1 MIALTRSVL
10 LVFLLFGSLSSAARS
25 QQFVAKPNPQAP
37 NIAMPSP
44 LGIQRG
50 SSLELTLT
58 GTNLAEP
65 TGLWTSFPA
74 KVTIPTDNNN
84 GRDNA
89 KLRVHIE
96 VAKEAPIGFHAIRLA
111 TRRGLSNLRLFCID
125 DLPEVMQSN
134 NNHSRKAAQTVPVP
148 CVVVGRANPEVS
160 DFYSIAVKAGQR
172 VSIEILGRRLGSPF
186 DPQISLIDPRSQH
199 ELVYSNDAPGL
210 QTDARM
216 TYTFKTSGD
225 YLIEVR
231 DVMYRGGADYWYRL
245 RIGDF
250 PCATAPIPM
259 AAKRGSRV
267 KVQFAGPA
275 VTGLAPVEVNMPTD
289 PATTVVWI
297 TPRGASG
304 LVGWPVA
311 LAASD
316 LDEFVENEPNDE
328 PAKANRISIPC
339 GVTGRFEKKGDTD
352 HFVFAAKKGQR
363 LVILAHTHDL
373 FSPTEVYM
381 VLKNAAGAQ
390 IATSNPAGD
399 PRIDFTSPTDGD
411 YVLAVEH
418 LNYWG
423 GPEESYRITIAAP
436 EPGFDLT
443 LPLDRFDIPQGG
455 VTAVPIQTITRR
467 DYNGPIEI
475 NFEGIPGISGRTVV
489 SSGTGLGPNQPAAWL
504 FVSASSDAVPGAYSC
519 RVRGKAGIKNREIVA
534 DASVRAAVIQEL
546 AGLPYPPPDLTQW
559 VGIAVTPKPPFILAA
574 RFATPEVIR
583 GGAVP
588 LTISAV
594 RTPGFD
600 EEIVLSSVG
609 LPATFTA
616 ALKNIPKGKNDVTVN
631 VRAAANAS
639 LGHLLVGFAGTAKVK
654 NNEYHTLAQPVDLS
668 LTLPFDLRVEDGHLE
683 LTPGKKATMRIAVT
697 RKGGYKGPINLE
709 VRNLPAK
716 VTAGKATVS
725 PGQSA
730 AEIEVSAA
738 ADAAAN
744 YKVDVS
750 VLGVGTAAEG
760 QQNSSPNFMIR
771 VTKKNTAPRDS
782 KSTKK

>member
-1 MIALTRSVL
+1 MPLTRSVL
-10 LVFLLFGSLSSAARS
+10 LTFVLFGSFSAAARA

-37 NIAMPSP
+37 NIAMPAP
-44 LGIQRG
+44 VGVQRG

-84 GRDNA
+84 GKDNA
-89 KLRVHIE
+89 KLRVRIF
-96 VAKEAPIGFHAIRLA
+96 VPKEAPIGFHAIRLA
-111 TRRGLSNLRLFCID
+111 TRRGLSNLRLFCVD
-125 DLPEVMQSN
+125 DLPEVTQTN
-134 NNHSRKAAQTVPVP
+134 NNHSRQTAQSVPVP
-148 CVVVGRANPEVS
+148 CVVVGRADPEVS
-160 DFYSIAVKAGQR
+160 DFYNIAVKAGQR

-186 DPQISLIDPRSQH
+186 DPQISLIDPRSQR

-210 QTDARM
+210 QTDARL
-216 TYTFKTSGD
+216 TYTFKTPGD

-250 PCATAPIPM
+250 PCATTPIPM

-275 VTGLAPVEVNMPTD
+275 VAGVAPVEVTMPTD
-289 PATTVVWI
+289 PAASVVWI

-316 LDEFVENEPNDE
+316 LEEFVEHEPNDE
-328 PAKANRISIPC
+328 PAKANRISVPC
-339 GVTGRFEKKGDTD
+339 GVTGRFEKKGDAD

-390 IATSNPAGD
+390 VATSNPAGD
-399 PRIDFTSPTDGD
+399 SQIDFTAPADGD

-423 GPEESYRITIAAP
+423 GPEESYRITIAPP
-436 EPGFDLT
+436 EPGFHLT
-443 LPLDRFDIPQGG
+443 LPLDHFDVPQGG
-455 VTAVPIQTITRR
+455 VAALPIQTITRR
-467 DYNGPIEI
+467 DYDGPIEI
-475 NFEGIPGISGRTVV
+475 SLDGTPGIGGRTVV
-489 SSGTGLGPNQPAAWL
+489 TSATTLGPKQPAAWL
-504 FVSASSDAVPGAYSC
+504 FVSASADAAPGAYSG
-519 RVRGKAGIKNREIVA
+519 RVQGKATIKNRELIA
-534 DASVRAAVIQEL
+534 GASVRAAVIQEL
-546 AGLPYPPPDLTQW
+546 AGLPYPPPDLTHQI
-559 VGIAVTPKPPFILAA
+559 GIAVTQKPPFTLAA

-583 GGAVP
+583 GGVVP
-588 LTISAV
+588 LTVSAV
-594 RTPGFD
+594 RTAGFE
-600 EEIVLSSVG
+600 EEIALSSLG
-609 LPATFTA
+609 LPATFTT
-616 ALKNIPKGKNDVTVN
+616 ALANIPKGKNEVTVD
-631 VRAAANAS
+631 VRAAANAP
-639 LGHLLVGFAGTAKVK
+639 LGHLLVSFAGTAKVK
-654 NNEYHTLAQPVDLS
+654 NNEYHTLAQPVSLS
-668 LTLPFDLRVEDGHLE
+668 LTLPFDLRVEGGPLE
-683 LTPGKKATMRIAVT
+683 LSPGKKATIRIAAT
-697 RKGGYKGPINLE
+697 RRGGYKGPISLE

-716 VTAGKATVS
+716 VTAGKATIS
-725 PGQSA
+725 PGKCA

-738 ADAAAN
+738 ADAAVSN
-744 YKVDVS
+744 KTDVN
-750 VLGVGTAAEG
+750 VLGVATAAEN
-760 QQNSSPNFMIR
+760 QQNSSPSFR
-771 VTKKNTAPRDS
+771 VQVTKKEITPKDV
-782 KSTKK
+782 KSTQK